1 MLTILVHNEH
11 RKIKAGV
18 IMQRKIGLPVIM
30 GVLLFSALA
39 ARAETPQNFL
49 EEYRLA
55 AKTQNP
61 AFKGFSAAAGEHFYK
76 NKHGGDWSCASCH
89 TDNPTAE
96 GKHVVT
102 GKAIQPISPNAN
114 PARFTDA
121 AKVNKW
127 FKRNCNDVLKRE
139 CTPEEK
145 GNVLTYL
152 LSVTS

>member
-1 MLTILVHNEH
+1 MH
-11 RKIKAGV
+11 R
-18 IMQRKIGLPVIM
+18 
-30 GVLLFSALA
+30 LA
-39 ARAETPQNFL
+39 ASRLFGGLLLSSLLMMVAFPSQAETPQNFL

-55 AKTQNP
+55 AKMQNP
-61 AFKGFSAAAGEHFYK
+61 AFKGFSVAAGENFYK

-96 GKHVVT
+96 GKHAVT
-102 GKAIQPISPNAN
+102 GKTIQPISPNAN
-114 PARFTDA
+114 PTRFTDP
-121 AKVNKW
+121 AKVSKW

-152 LSVTS
+152 LAVTPRGAQP